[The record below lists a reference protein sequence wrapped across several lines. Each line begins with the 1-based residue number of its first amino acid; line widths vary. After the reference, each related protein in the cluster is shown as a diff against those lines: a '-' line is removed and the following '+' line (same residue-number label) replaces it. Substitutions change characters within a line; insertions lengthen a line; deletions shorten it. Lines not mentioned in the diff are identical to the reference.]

1 VIRFSAALV
10 AVAIGVLIG
19 GIATSKLLLVYI
31 AIVVSA
37 VALVALAIGVVLK
50 REELFGDGQG
60 LVPAGAG
67 ASPAPP
73 LRADESRGKIA
84 PSAQVPLPV
93 PGAAPG
99 YGVPFGGTAP
109 SAPAAAAD
117 LSAPRPA
124 AAGQGRSADPA
135 PPWQAPAARGPWSS
149 SVPDWMPA
157 GQGQRTVGAAGG
169 TGTRAP
175 SAWQDTSAGKAP
187 GGAAGGWS
195 VPAADTQ
202 AAATAPRSWAAPP
215 PASVSPDAPPAQPG
229 AGSGATPPSWFD
241 RLGKPADAD
250 APAAS
255 STSAPGSGGGWADST
270 ASGDEDD
277 DWPTRYSWLDDETD
291 ESVEA
296 RDDAETEAG
305 ETVGAGPGPE
315 GKSTAPAG
323 ADSGA
328 GTEGIEAAAAVAD
341 TSGNVEARGARTAG
355 AGTPDAGIADAAV
368 SEAAEAGAGVAAP
381 DGPEDAGPEDAA
393 RLRPA
398 SDPDDQKAGR
408 ASEAAA
414 ESGAEAAG
422 RPGDEP
428 PAANTAAA
436 PGTALV
442 AVVRGVPRY
451 HEPDCVLI
459 RFMPEGDVQKM
470 TIPRAREEGCTP
482 CAACQP
488 EG

>member
-1 VIRFSAALV
+1 MIRFSAALV

-37 VALVALAIGVVLK
+37 AALVALAIGVVLK
-50 REELFGDGQG
+50 RQELFGDGQG
-60 LVPAGAG
+60 LVPAAAG
-67 ASPAPP
+67 TVPAPP
-73 LRADESRGKIA
+73 LRADESRGNIA
-84 PSAQVPLPV
+84 PGAHVPLPV
-93 PGAAPG
+93 PGAAAG

-109 SAPAAAAD
+109 AAAAD
-117 LSAPRPA
+117 LSAARPA
-124 AAGQGRSADPA
+124 GAGQGRSADPA
-135 PPWQAPAARGPWSS
+135 PPWQAPAARDPWSPP
-149 SVPDWMPA
+149 VPDWMPA
-157 GQGQRTVGAAGG
+157 AQGQRAAGAVGG
-169 TGTRAP
+169 TGSRAP

-195 VPAADTQ
+195 VPAADAQ
-202 AAATAPRSWAAPP
+202 AATTATRSWAGPS
-215 PASVSPDAPPAQPG
+215 PASVSPEAPPAKPG
-229 AGSGATPPSWFD
+229 AGSGAAPPSWFD

-250 APAAS
+250 APAA
-255 STSAPGSGGGWADST
+255 APGSGGGWADGA

-291 ESVEA
+291 ESAEA
-296 RDDAETEAG
+296 RNDAEAEAA
-305 ETVGAGPGPE
+305 ETVAADAGPAAAVPE

-323 ADSGA
+323 VGSGA
-328 GTEGIEAAAAVAD
+328 
-341 TSGNVEARGARTAG
+341 ARSTQTAGPQTAG
-355 AGTPDAGIADAAV
+355 AGTPDAGIADATAR
-368 SEAAEAGAGVAAP
+368 EATEPGANAP
-381 DGPEDAGPEDAA
+381 ASPEDAG

-398 SDPDDQKAGR
+398 SDPDDQEAGLPR
-408 ASEAAA
+408 EAAA
-414 ESGAEAAG
+414 ESGVEAAS

-428 PAANTAAA
+428 PAVQAAAA
-436 PGTALV
+436 PETALV

-451 HEPDCVLI
+451 HEADCVLI

>member
-31 AIVVSA
+31 AIAVSA
-37 VALVALAIGVVLK
+37 VALVALAIGVLLK

-73 LRADESRGKIA
+73 LRADESRSNIA
-84 PSAQVPLPV
+84 PGAHVPLPA
-93 PGAAPG
+93 PGAAVG

-109 SAPAAAAD
+109 TAAD
-117 LSAPRPA
+117 LSAARPA

-135 PPWQAPAARGPWSS
+135 PPWQAPAARDQWSS
-149 SVPDWMPA
+149 PVPDWMPA
-157 GQGQRTVGAAGG
+157 GQGQRAAGAAGG
-169 TGTRAP
+169 TGSRAP

-187 GGAAGGWS
+187 GEAAGGWS
-195 VPAADTQ
+195 VPAADAQVGT
-202 AAATAPRSWAAPP
+202 TAPRSWAGPS
-215 PASVSPDAPPAQPG
+215 PASVSPEAPPAMPG

-255 STSAPGSGGGWADST
+255 STPAPGGGWADGA

-296 RDDAETEAG
+296 RDDTEAEAAETIAADG
-305 ETVGAGPGPE
+305 VGAGP
-315 GKSTAPAG
+315 AG
-323 ADSGA
+323 
-328 GTEGIEAAAAVAD
+328 
-341 TSGNVEARGARTAG
+341 TSGNAEARSTQTASPQTVG
-355 AGTPDAGIADAAV
+355 AGTPDAGTADAAAR
-368 SEAAEAGAGVAAP
+368 EAAEAGAAAP
-381 DGPEDAGPEDAA
+381 AGPGDAG

-398 SDPDDQKAGR
+398 SDPGDQEAGL
-408 ASEAAA
+408 ASKAAA

-428 PAANTAAA
+428 PAASAAAA

>member
-31 AIVVSA
+31 AIAVSA
-37 VALVALAIGVVLK
+37 AALVALAIGVVLK
-50 REELFGDGQG
+50 RGELFGDGQE

-73 LRADESRGKIA
+73 LRADESRGNIA
-84 PSAQVPLPV
+84 PGAHVPLPV
-93 PGAAPG
+93 PGAAAG

-109 SAPAAAAD
+109 AAAAAD
-117 LSAPRPA
+117 LSAARPA

-135 PPWQAPAARGPWSS
+135 PPWQAPAARDPWSPP
-149 SVPDWMPA
+149 VPDWMPA
-157 GQGQRTVGAAGG
+157 GQGQRAVGAAGG
-169 TGTRAP
+169 TGSRAP

-195 VPAADTQ
+195 VPAADAQ
-202 AAATAPRSWAAPP
+202 AATTAPRSWAGPSP
-215 PASVSPDAPPAQPG
+215 VSVSPEAPPAKPG

-241 RLGKPADAD
+241 RLGKTADAD
-250 APAAS
+250 APAAP
-255 STSAPGSGGGWADST
+255 STSAPGSGGGWADSAT
-270 ASGDEDD
+270 SGDEDD

-296 RDDAETEAG
+296 RDDAEAG
-305 ETVGAGPGPE
+305 AAETVAADAGPADAEPE
-315 GKSTAPAG
+315 GKSTAPVG
-323 ADSGA
+323 PQ
-328 GTEGIEAAAAVAD
+328 T
-341 TSGNVEARGARTAG
+341 ART
-355 AGTPDAGIADAAV
+355 GTPDAGIADAAV
-368 SEAAEAGAGVAAP
+368 REAAETRADVAP
-381 DGPEDAGPEDAA
+381 AGPKNAG

-398 SDPDDQKAGR
+398 SDRDDQEAGLPG
-408 ASEAAA
+408 EAAA
-414 ESGAEAAG
+414 ESGAEAAS
-422 RPGDEP
+422 RPGGEP
-428 PAANTAAA
+428 PAAQAATA

-451 HEPDCVLI
+451 HEADCVLI